1 MINNFRNNWL
11 KKLFIGIVISLP
23 LCLFSQDDKQAA
35 PEENVPATIKLKL
48 VVEDSIKTCKA
59 IITAGDKPLEGIQV
73 KFFVKRFF
81 GSLPLIANGKA
92 VSTDETGVASVKFPN
107 DLPGDAN
114 GTVIVSA
121 KVEDDDNYGTFEA
134 KDSIKWGTIVSIT
147 LQEDEWNERSL
158 VGSGNKAPVYLIMT
172 AGVIIIIVWGTLLYV
187 IYTLFKIKKAG
198 KVKKV

>member
-11 KKLFIGIVISLP
+11 RKLFIGIAISIP
-23 LCLFSQDDKQAA
+23 MCLFSQDDKQTAE
-35 PEENVPATIKLKL
+35 EENVPATMKLKL
-48 VVEDSIKTCKA
+48 IVEDSVKTCKA
-59 IITAGDKPLEGIQV
+59 IIMAGDKPLEGIQV
-73 KFFVKRFF
+73 KFYVKRFF

-134 KDSIKWGTIVSIT
+134 KDSVKWGTIVST
-147 LQEDEWNERSL
+147 ASQEEEWNERSL
-158 VGSGNKAPVYLIMT
+158 FGSGNKAPLYLIYS

-187 IYTLFKIKKAG
+187 IYSLVKIKKAG